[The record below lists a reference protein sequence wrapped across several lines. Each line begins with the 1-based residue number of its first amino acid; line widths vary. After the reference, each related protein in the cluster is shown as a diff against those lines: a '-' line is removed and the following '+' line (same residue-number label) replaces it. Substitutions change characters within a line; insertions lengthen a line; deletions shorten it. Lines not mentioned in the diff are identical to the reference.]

1 MSPPVRAVRIS
12 LSVAGICFAIAWGV
26 VGLFAAHIVPTVALY
41 NTVGGLIALGAHLIA
56 LIAITIGAI
65 DGISVFIR
73 RREDCTFSDRSLI
86 ACAIILWI
94 VFVSWLAIS
103 LSRPVY

>member
-1 MSPPVRAVRIS
+1 MSTPVRAVRIS

-26 VGLFAAHIVPTVALY
+26 IGLFVAHIVPPVAPY
-41 NTVGGLIALGAHLIA
+41 NTAGGLIALGGHLIA
-56 LIAITIGAI
+56 LVAITVGAI
-65 DGISVFIR
+65 NGISVFIR

-86 ACAIILWI
+86 ACTIVLWI